1 MQTSEFNEALLLPC
15 AHVRSIRLVE
25 EVEEEEAPGSAAV
38 QSSAGRYCYE
48 PGKV

>member
-15 AHVRSIRLVE
+15 AHVRSIRLVK
-25 EVEEEEAPGSAAV
+25 EVEEEAPGSAAV
-38 QSSAGRYCYE
+38 QSSAGRYCCE